1 MGIRAWRVSLVRTPT
16 KLCARWAKAEAII
29 SITTTDAPMAGAGGT
44 AVEMEDRPSVEGGK
58 IVNGRIT
65 TTSRIA
71 LRRRTAAE
79 SAAAAEK
86 YLQLYANLG
95 L

>member
-1 MGIRAWRVSLVRTPT
+1 
-16 KLCARWAKAEAII
+16 
-29 SITTTDAPMAGAGGT
+29 
-44 AVEMEDRPSVEGGK
+44 MEDRPSVEGGK

-71 LRRRTAAE
+71 LRRRTAAQ

-86 YLQLYANLG
+86 HLQLYSKLG
-95 L
+95 S